1 MNIFAFLF
9 CSYSSKGRPTFT
21 GPLAINNHLQ
31 KANRVFEDE
40 ILGPEA
46 FTVDKEGICLYVCI
60 SVTRSIPEWS
70 HRNCDRV
77 LLLYLPYTYN
87 TKRYK
92 LCNPADLKFLLL
104 WRPIKAHYDLSNV

>member
-60 SVTRSIPEWS
+60 KIYTRMVLYL
-70 HRNCDRV
+70 DRV
-77 LLLYLPYTYN
+77 LLLYLPYTYTLSLTLSGIN
-87 TKRYK
+87 
-92 LCNPADLKFLLL
+92 CVILL
-104 WRPIKAHYDLSNV
+104 I